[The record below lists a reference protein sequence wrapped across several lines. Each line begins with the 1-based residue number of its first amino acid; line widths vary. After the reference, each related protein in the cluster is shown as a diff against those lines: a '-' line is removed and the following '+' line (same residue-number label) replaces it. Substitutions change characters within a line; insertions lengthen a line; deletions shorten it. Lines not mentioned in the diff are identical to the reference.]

1 MFGDHFYH
9 KQIRNT
15 VIAFGTI
22 FNNVNIKRTD
32 SSGNPLQTLR
42 VPLSYSPKEKFLAR
56 LDAQQDLTGDDS
68 KVAITLP
75 RMSFEITGYS
85 YDPTRKLNKN
95 QRLGRVTTNADTS
108 KLNTQYSPVPYNVSF
123 SLNVFV
129 ANSDDGLQ
137 IIEQIL
143 PFFQPDYTVTMILDS
158 TYMDTK
164 RDIPFILEN
173 VSYDDSYTGTL
184 TSLRRIIYTLTFTA
198 KIYMYGPISQS
209 AIIKKVSADLYDNLA
224 TGDTGQG
231 GTGPRRVERVTVQPN
246 PTSADKDDTY
256 TYTTTLDFFTD
267 TLDYDNTTGE
277 DKTSSPTKPS

>member
-9 KQIRNT
+9 KKIRNT

-22 FNNVNIKRTD
+22 FNNVNIKRLD
-32 SSGNPLQTLR
+32 SSGNPLQNIK

-85 YDPTRKLNKN
+85 YDATRKLNKN
-95 QRLGRVTTNADTS
+95 QKITKVTTNADTT
-108 KLNTQYSPVPYNVSF
+108 KLNNQYMPVPYNVNF
-123 SLNVFV
+123 SLNVYT

-143 PFFQPDYTVTMILDS
+143 PFFQPDYTVTMIEDR
-158 TYMDTK
+158 TMDTK
-164 RDIPFILEN
+164 RDIPFILNSVDYE
-173 VSYDDSYTGTL
+173 DSYTGSL
-184 TSLRRIIYTLTFTA
+184 TSMRRIIYTLSFTA
-198 KIYMYGPISQS
+198 KVYLYGPISTS
-209 AIIKKVSADLYDNLA
+209 AVIKKVSADLYS
-224 TGDTGQG
+224 DTGSNA
-231 GTGPRRVERVTVQPN
+231 PRVERVTVQPN

-256 TYTTTLDFFTD
+256 TYTTTLEFFTD

-277 DKTSSPTKPS
+277 DATSSPTKPS

>member
-9 KQIRNT
+9 KKIRNT

-22 FNNVNIKRTD
+22 FNNVNIKRLD
-32 SSGNPLQTLR
+32 SSGNPLQNIK

-85 YDPTRKLNKN
+85 YDATRKLNKN
-95 QRLGRVTTNADTS
+95 QKITKVTTNADTT
-108 KLNTQYSPVPYNVSF
+108 KMNNQYMPVPYNVNF
-123 SLNVFV
+123 SLNVYT

-143 PFFQPDYTVTMILDS
+143 PFFQPDYTVTMIED
-158 TYMDTK
+158 TTMDTK
-164 RDIPFILEN
+164 RDIPFILNSVDYE
-173 VSYDDSYTGTL
+173 DSYTGSL
-184 TSLRRIIYTLTFTA
+184 TSLRRIIYTLQFTA
-198 KIYMYGPISQS
+198 KVYLYGPISTS
-209 AIIKKVSADLYDNLA
+209 AIIKKVSADLYS
-224 TGDTGQG
+224 DTGSNA
-231 GTGPRRVERVTVQPN
+231 PRVKRVTVQPN

-256 TYTTTLDFFTD
+256 TYTTTLEFFTD

-277 DKTSSPTKPS
+277 DATSNPTKPS

>member
-9 KQIRNT
+9 KKIRNT

-22 FNNVNIKRTD
+22 FNNVNIKRLD
-32 SSGNPLQTLR
+32 SSGNPLQNIK

-85 YDPTRKLNKN
+85 YDATRKLNKN
-95 QRLGRVTTNADTS
+95 QKITKVTTNADTT
-108 KLNTQYSPVPYNVSF
+108 KLNNQYMPVPYNVNF
-123 SLNVFV
+123 SLNVYT

-143 PFFQPDYTVTMILDS
+143 PFFQPDYTVTMIEDR
-158 TYMDTK
+158 TMDTK
-164 RDIPFILEN
+164 RDIPFILNSVDYE
-173 VSYDDSYTGTL
+173 DSYTGSL
-184 TSLRRIIYTLTFTA
+184 TSMRRIIYTLSFTA
-198 KIYMYGPISQS
+198 KVYLYGPISTS
-209 AIIKKVSADLYDNLA
+209 AVIKKGSADLYS
-224 TGDTGQG
+224 DTGSNS
-231 GTGPRRVERVTVQPN
+231 PRVERVTVQPN

-256 TYTTTLDFFTD
+256 TYTTTLEFFTD

-277 DKTSSPTKPS
+277 DATSSPTKPS

>member
-1 MFGDHFYH
+1 MFGEHFYH

-22 FNNVNIKRTD
+22 FNNVNIKRLD
-32 SSGNPLQTLR
+32 SSGNPIQTLR
-42 VPLSYSPKEKFLAR
+42 VPLSYAPKEKFLAR

-75 RMSFEITGYS
+75 RMSFEITGYN
-85 YDPTRKLNKN
+85 YDGTRKLNKN
-95 QRLGRVTTNADTS
+95 QKLGRVTTNADTT
-108 KLNTQYSPVPYNVSF
+108 KLNTQYSPVPYNVNF

-143 PFFQPDYTVTMILDS
+143 PFFQPDYTVTMILDN

-164 RDIPFILEN
+164 RDIPFVLEN

-184 TSLRRIIYTLTFTA
+184 TSLRRIIYTLQFTA
-198 KIYMYGPISQS
+198 KIYLYGPISQS
-209 AIIKKVSADLYDNLA
+209 AVIKKVSADLYS
-224 TGDTGQG
+224 DTGSNS
-231 GTGPRRVERVTVQPN
+231 PRVERVTVQPN

-256 TYTTTLDFFTD
+256 TYTTTLEFFTD
-267 TLDYDNTTGE
+267 TLDYDNATGE

>member
-1 MFGDHFYH
+1 MFGEHFYH
-9 KQIRNT
+9 KKIRNT

-22 FNNVNIKRTD
+22 FNNVNIKRLD
-32 SSGNPLQTLR
+32 SSGNPLQNIK

-85 YDPTRKLNKN
+85 YDATRKLNKN
-95 QRLGRVTTNADTS
+95 QKITKVTTNADTT
-108 KLNTQYSPVPYNVSF
+108 KLNNQYMPVPYNVNF
-123 SLNVFV
+123 SLNVYT

-143 PFFQPDYTVTMILDS
+143 PFFQPDYTVTMIEDR
-158 TYMDTK
+158 TMDTK
-164 RDIPFILEN
+164 RDIPFILNSVDYE
-173 VSYDDSYTGTL
+173 DSYTGSL
-184 TSLRRIIYTLTFTA
+184 TSMRRIIYTLSFTA
-198 KIYMYGPISQS
+198 KVYLYGPISTS
-209 AIIKKVSADLYDNLA
+209 AVIKKVSADLYS
-224 TGDTGQG
+224 DTGSNA
-231 GTGPRRVERVTVQPN
+231 PRVERVTVQPN

-256 TYTTTLDFFTD
+256 TYTTTLEFFTD

-277 DKTSSPTKPS
+277 DETSSPTKPS